1 MRRLHL
7 KNKYVLITGADSGI
21 GKAVTFLFAEEDA
34 GSQKKL
40 RKKECRPE

>member
-21 GKAVTFLFAEEDA
+21 GKAVTFLFAEENA
-34 GSQKKL
+34 GSQKSF
-40 RKKECRPE
+40 RKKECCPE